1 MRAMAWMTV
10 AAMVGGCAPETDG
23 VFTSVDELDTAPERC
38 TADADCGP
46 GVRCG
51 SNKVCAVLTPVE
63 CSAAEDCPRLEC
75 HDGPLCMGGRC
86 VSVVTTVR
94 YRCNGGV
101 CNDAGQCIPCLV
113 NAECAAV
120 NMNECAELICVE
132 GDCQARKMDAG
143 SPCNLTAGGAC
154 DDSSF
159 CVPGHH

>member
-23 VFTSVDELDTAPERC
+23 VFTSVDELGAAPERC

-86 VSVVTTVR
+86 VSVPRTYRTTCHV
-94 YRCNGGV
+94 GV
-101 CNDAGQCIPCLV
+101 CDKAGDCLPCV
-113 NAECAAV
+113 SDAECESV
-120 NMNECAELICVE
+120 NPNECYAL
-132 GDCQARKMDAG
+132 
-143 SPCNLTAGGAC
+143 AC
-154 DDSSF
+154 DTGICIGRQSEEGSACTHGVGVCDQSAT
-159 CVPGHH
+159 CIN